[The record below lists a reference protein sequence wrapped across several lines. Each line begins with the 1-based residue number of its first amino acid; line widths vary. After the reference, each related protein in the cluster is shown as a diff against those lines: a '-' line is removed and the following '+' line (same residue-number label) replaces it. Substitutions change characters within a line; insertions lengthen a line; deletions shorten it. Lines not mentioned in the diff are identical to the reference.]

1 VTSHLDELEADK
13 AQALMDTVKSE
24 GKVTIKTCQGEF
36 ELTSEMIKGL
46 KIKTK
51 NVKEKTYLPG
61 VIEPSF
67 GVGRILYAIMEHS
80 FSTRPQS
87 DEDKKKGVQ
96 KGVMSFPPSVS
107 PVKCAVFALSNRDES
122 MKRKCVE
129 ISRELTKRSISNR
142 LDMSST
148 TIGRRYVR
156 GVRAWCSSIR
166 SLTYHCVSLT
176 RITARITNTH
186 YYYYVTQVRSDELG
200 LPFIVTIDFETIDK
214 TKCKSENRFDTVTV
228 RERDSAK
235 QIRVK
240 CDEVA
245 NLIFDL
251 VMGRVQWSECLSKY
265 ANEN

>member
-1 VTSHLDELEADK
+1 MTSHLDELEADK

-122 MKRKCVE
+122 MKAKCVE
-129 ISRELTKRSISNR
+129 MSRELTKLSISNR

-148 TIGRRYVR
+148 TIGKRYVR
-156 GVRAWCSSIR
+156 FIRAR
-166 SLTYHCVSLT
+166 SARTLVSHPSNITVSLLSSSNVKT
-176 RITARITNTH
+176 
-186 YYYYVTQVRSDELG
+186 G
-200 LPFIVTIDFETIDK
+200 TI
-214 TKCKSENRFDTVTV
+214 
-228 RERDSAK
+228 
-235 QIRVK
+235 
-240 CDEVA
+240 
-245 NLIFDL
+245 
-251 VMGRVQWSECLSKY
+251 
-265 ANEN
+265 

>member
-1 VTSHLDELEADK
+1 
-13 AQALMDTVKSE
+13 MDTVKSE

-87 DEDKKKGVQ
+87 DEDKKKGNQ

-148 TIGRRYVR
+148 TIGRRY
-156 GVRAWCSSIR
+156 
-166 SLTYHCVSLT
+166 
-176 RITARITNTH
+176 
-186 YYYYVTQVRSDELG
+186 VRSDELG

>member
-1 VTSHLDELEADK
+1 MTSHLDELEADK
-13 AQALMDTVKSE
+13 AQALMDTIKSE

-67 GVGRILYAIMEHS
+67 GVGRILYAIMEHA
-80 FSTRPQS
+80 FFARPQS
-87 DEDKKKGVQ
+87 DEDKKKGVF

-122 MKRKCVE
+122 MKKKCVQL
-129 ISRELTKRSISNR
+129 SRELTKRSISNR

-148 TIGRRYVR
+148 TIGKRYVR
-156 GVRAWCSSIR
+156 C
-166 SLTYHCVSLT
+166 
-176 RITARITNTH
+176 
-186 YYYYVTQVRSDELG
+186 DELG
-200 LPFIVTIDFETIDK
+200 LPFIVTVDFETVDK
-214 TKCKSENRFDTVTV
+214 SKCASENRFDTVTV
-228 RERDSAK
+228 RERDTAK
-235 QIRVK
+235 QIRVNFA
-240 CDEVA
+240 DA
-245 NLIFDL
+245 ADLIFDL

-265 ANEN
+265 TNEN